1 MSKRKWKLCPA
12 CSHTADVGLCEH
24 CANHHKTT
32 RTAWGFFHPDGKTWE
47 RRCIECAIY
56 CQGSGLCDWAPAT
69 VELKMFEAGINA
81 GTRCEGCHQ
90 PMQGDDPRQLALPG
104 LADYLHSQASPPSD
118 LAEWMTK
125 AEASA
130 AKAKKAMENLLGIAM
145 PTNQGVMTLKATT
158 PGWTGEADV
167 EAEWSHRAAPVGCGC
182 AACGAPEFWPEG
194 FRPAAHQRAID
205 ELIQSVGGTP

>member
-1 MSKRKWKLCPA
+1 MSERKWKLCPA
-12 CSHTADVGLCEH
+12 CANTAEVGPCDYCASHDV
-24 CANHHKTT
+24 TT

-69 VELKMFEAGINA
+69 VELEMFEAGINA

-90 PMQGDDPRQLALPG
+90 PMPGDDPIQHVLPG
-104 LADYLHSQASPPSD
+104 FAEHIHPAKSPPDD
-118 LAEWMTK
+118 LAVWMAK

-130 AKAKKAMENLLGIAM
+130 ARVMGTLGI
-145 PTNQGVMTLKATT
+145 PTSQGMMTIKATT
-158 PGWTGEADV
+158 PDREGASDV
-167 EAEWSHRAAPVGCGC
+167 EAEWSHRPAPVGCGC
-182 AACGAPEFWPEG
+182 TACGAPEFWPEG

-205 ELIQSVGGTP
+205 ELIQSAGGTP